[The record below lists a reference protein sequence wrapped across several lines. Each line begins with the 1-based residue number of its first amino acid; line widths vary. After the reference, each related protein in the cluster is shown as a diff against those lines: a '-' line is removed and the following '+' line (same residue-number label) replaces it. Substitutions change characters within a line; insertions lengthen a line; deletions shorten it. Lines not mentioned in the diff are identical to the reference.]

1 MSFELKD
8 ATLEGITGEGFAV
21 VLGAGE
27 QQRCEG
33 RIVFEDAPGPDVIKS
48 IVDGSELTYEGP
60 VYHGD
65 DEYRKSIPVVSR
77 KADFEAEQPYVD
89 FETTRSGGDSGRSRQ
104 QHQRARKRQQR
115 GRSRQGGGVGDV
127 TVHEK

>member
-8 ATLEGITGEGFAV
+8 ATLEGITGDGFAV
-21 VLGAGE
+21 VLGTGE

-65 DEYRKSIPVVSR
+65 EEYRKSIPVVSR
-77 KADFEAEQPYVD
+77 KADFDADQPYVD
-89 FETTRSGGDSGRSRQ
+89 FETRRSKSDSGRGQRRQQGGQSRQ
-104 QHQRARKRQQR
+104 PGA
-115 GRSRQGGGVGDV
+115 VGDV